1 MEADVCLHF
10 EHSCRR
16 NTYARTRL
24 ERGRPCQGRTVE
36 HKPYRRIRTGSC
48 DRCDRHWRH
57 KSGGGDG
64 RHGRRRLRLRRWR
77 GRLPLLQLQLLHPL
91 LSPRLQPQNLYRLCR
106 GELEVSWRSSG
117 IMLSFM
123 PSDQSFA
130 RLWSSTQA
138 GRKESPFSML
148 PSSLLLSF
156 LCKSTRE
163 RRCE

>member
-106 GELEVSWRSSG
+106 GELEV
-117 IMLSFM
+117 
-123 PSDQSFA
+123 
-130 RLWSSTQA
+130 LWDHALFHALRPKLRQVVVEHP
-138 GRKESPFSML
+138 GRTKRK
-148 PSSLLLSF
+148 SLLHVAFLFALELS
-156 LCKSTRE
+156 LQKHTRE
-163 RRCE
+163 EM